1 MDRWRRALLS
11 GAAAAS
17 LLAAASPAGAEGRP
31 ARVFDER
38 KLLEAMRAEKAEA
51 LFRRAL
57 ELVDQG
63 KHWRACPML
72 EESQRVD
79 PAMGTAF
86 RLAECYQRS
95 GRLAEA
101 WTLFRH
107 VADTAQRGGS
117 LHRAFV
123 ARSRAGEL
131 GPRIAVAMIV
141 VPPEV
146 AGTPALDV
154 SWDERGLGRDRW
166 GVSMAVDVGE
176 HVLTATAPGKRPFRQ
191 VVRVTGPGTLV
202 EVAVPPLEDAPPRRQ
217 IVLRPEPT
225 PPLAHPGRRW
235 LALGSGLVGVTGI
248 VVAGVSVLGGG
259 LASQGTAGP
268 SPAGSMDASTSGAVA
283 VAGASFGVA
292 GLAAAG
298 FLWLTEPRPAASK
311 GTAIR
316 VAPSIGPSGS
326 GGFVGVTF

>member
-1 MDRWRRALLS
+1 MDRWRWAWLS

-17 LLAAASPAGAEGRP
+17 LLGAVSPAYAEGR
-31 ARVFDER
+31 ARVVDER
-38 KLLEAMRAEKAEA
+38 RVLEAMRAEKAEA

-72 EESQRVD
+72 EESQRID
-79 PAMGTAF
+79 PALGTAF

-101 WTLFRH
+101 WTLFRQ
-107 VADTAQRGGS
+107 VADSAQQGGRPD
-117 LHRAFV
+117 RAQV
-123 ARSRAGEL
+123 ARSRAGKL
-131 GPRIAVAMIV
+131 GPRIAVALVV

-154 SWDERGLGRDRW
+154 TWDAHGLGRERW

-191 VVRVTGPGTLV
+191 VVRVSGPGTLV
-202 EVAVPPLEDAPPRRQ
+202 EVAVPQLEDAPPRRQ
-217 IVLRPEPT
+217 ILLQPEPE
-225 PPLAHPGRRW
+225 PQAPHAGRRW
-235 LALGSGLVGVTGI
+235 LALGTGLVGVTGL
-248 VVAGVSVLGGG
+248 VVAGVSGLAGG
-259 LASQGTAGP
+259 LDAHGTAGR
-268 SPAGSMDASTSGAVA
+268 SSGGGIDAQEASAVA

-292 GLAAAG
+292 GLFAAG

-311 GTAIR
+311 GATVRIT
-316 VAPSIGPSGS
+316 PGLGPQGP
-326 GGFVGVTF
+326 GGMVGVSF

>member
-1 MDRWRRALLS
+1 MDRWRWALLAC
-11 GAAAAS
+11 AAAAS
-17 LLAAASPAGAEGRP
+17 VLGAASPAGAEGRP

-57 ELVDQG
+57 ELVDEG
-63 KHWRACPML
+63 KHGRACPML
-72 EESQRVD
+72 EESQRID

-86 RLAECYQRS
+86 RLAECYQRA

-123 ARSRAGEL
+123 ARSRAGQL

-166 GVSMAVDVGE
+166 GMSMAVDVGE
-176 HVLTATAPGKRPFRQ
+176 HVITATAPGKRPFRQ

-202 EVAVPPLEDAPPRRQ
+202 EVSVPPLEDAPPRRQ

-225 PPLAHPGRRW
+225 KPAYSGRRW

-248 VVAGVSVLGGG
+248 VVAGVSSLGGG
-259 LASQGTAGP
+259 LATQGTAGG

-298 FLWLTEPRPAASK
+298 FLWLTDPRPATSK

-316 VAPSIGPSGS
+316 VAPSMGPSGP
-326 GGFVGVTF
+326 GGFVGVWF